1 MRGTTV
7 EMLARGYKF
16 STRKLISFGDL
27 MDSILMV
34 VDNMVLHTSK
44 VLRDYMSIVFTTK
57 K

>member
-1 MRGTTV
+1 MRGTTG